1 MPKKFLELEETLKEC
16 AFPVMMFLSKGEVAS
31 QKTTLRAFS
40 DGNGLNLVT
49 NIDKIYNPVT
59 GELLPYIEK
68 SQQECSGD
76 EFKQLD
82 DLIAVK
88 TDTDVVIGVDA
99 DLAFALGGESGYCPI
114 TGKETTFHYAEAAED
129 DSSNEED
136 ESSSDEDTFEA
147 VDDSLNSDE
156 DYSEDEEDVIFNDDE
171 ADEEES
177 TEEVMDENLDGSSA
191 EEASE
196 EVVEQPAVEEPVE
209 APVKES
215 VEQASEEVEVV
226 NDAVVQE
233 IPAMAIADED
243 ANLKLVTLTND
254 NSEVAAFVGDT
265 HVGTLRRTRASE
277 KAAPLFEDGSKL
289 VAAFKPVFNMN
300 RSNQSSSELAAYG
313 YTPVTFKVK
322 VGELFNKRLEK
333 ETASINN
340 EAAEKVKSSINDM
353 ARLIE
358 LSFVGINKGLFECD
372 NELANEL
379 ASLLSRNGVKNA
391 QREVRRALAKHS
403 HGYIK
408 AGVEKAKELSSKSE
422 DYIQGIAETV
432 SKSEFVGSIDED
444 RTETATYVPPVSTVE
459 TAEFIGKSDTK
470 KPAVNKYSRLFR

>member
-31 QKTTLRAFS
+31 KKTTLRAFS
-40 DGNGLNLVT
+40 DGNGLNLVS
-49 NIDKIYNPVT
+49 NLDKIYNPVT
-59 GELLPYIEK
+59 GESLPYIEK

-82 DLIAVK
+82 ELIAVK
-88 TDTDVVIGVDA
+88 TDTDVVFGVDA

-114 TGKETTFHYAEAAED
+114 TGKETVFHYAESA
-129 DSSNEED
+129 ED
-136 ESSSDEDTFEA
+136 ESSTDEDEFES

-156 DYSEDEEDVIFNDDE
+156 DYSDEDEEVIFNDDE
-171 ADEEES
+171 ADEDNNA
-177 TEEVMDENLDGSSA
+177 EEVMDENLDDSA
-191 EEASE
+191 TEEVTEKASE
-196 EVVEQPAVEEPVE
+196 EVVTEQPAVEEP
-209 APVKES
+209 APVIQ
-215 VEQASEEVEVV
+215 EQASEESNEG
-226 NDAVVQE
+226 VVQE
-233 IPAMAIADED
+233 VPAMAIADED

-300 RSNQSSSELAAYG
+300 RSNQNSSELAAYG
-313 YTPVTFKVK
+313 YSPVTFKVN
-322 VGELFNKRLEK
+322 VGELFNKRIEK
-333 ETASINN
+333 ETASINT

-422 DYIQGIAETV
+422 DYIRGITETV
-432 SKSEFVGSIDED
+432 SKSEFIGSIEED
-444 RTETATYVPPVSTVE
+444 RTETAAYVPPVSTVE